1 MLSCGHTLQK
11 IFRIVICSKLTVCFL
26 LALQLD
32 RLLQK
37 DRLSQILHDL
47 PYLKE
52 LKRASHVV
60 GRKINRKML
69 SASQCALEKLQGSV
83 SLGCSAPWQAVL
95 KSSTSPWGK
104 KKKAT
109 NVFNFF
115 YVPFQVFCSQRIFFL
130 LLRNFVLEIKL
141 TDFPCSGNSCF
152 STF

>member
-1 MLSCGHTLQK
+1 MLLSVANKEPPLLFSDCTPPFLWLHIRQGSKSKNCHKLQCMLSCGHTLQK
-11 IFRIVICSKLTVCFL
+11 IFRIVICSKLTVCSL

-52 LKRASHVV
+52 LKQASHVV
-60 GRKINRKML
+60 GRRINRRML

-95 KSSTSPWGK
+95 KSSTSPWGGK
-104 KKKAT
+104 K
-109 NVFNFF
+109 
-115 YVPFQVFCSQRIFFL
+115 
-130 LLRNFVLEIKL
+130 
-141 TDFPCSGNSCF
+141 GNKWL
-152 STF
+152 